1 MNYNKLKLFFA
12 AIVLT
17 AFGCN
22 SCNHKPDSSATE
34 YTITPDAGANY
45 KAGDKIDIKVG
56 YPSGSKVDSVVYLLD
71 SAKIASSKDTT
82 GISLKTD
89 TIGLG
94 IRMIT
99 AKVYEGGKS
108 NEVSTNIL
116 LLAAKAPTRYTYK
129 VENVFPHDT
138 AAYTE
143 GLQYVDGVLY
153 ESTGDYK
160 HSSIRK
166 VDLNTGKIL
175 NQTKLDEKYFGEGL
189 SVIGDKVV
197 QLTWKEKVGF
207 VYDKNT
213 LKLLNN
219 FTNNVGPEGWGMC
232 FDGTKLYMD
241 DSTNRIWF
249 LDKNDYHQIGHIDVC
264 DDKQQ
269 IDSINELEYINGK
282 IYANV
287 YQTDNILVIDP
298 KTGAVEQI
306 IDMKEIYPVA
316 SRPQDRDWNNNVLN
330 GIAWDAKGQRLFVT
344 GKKWPHLYQ
353 VKFVSVP

>member
-1 MNYNKLKLFFA
+1 MNNKAKLFFA
-12 AIVLT
+12 ALALT
-17 AFGCN
+17 TLGYYGCK
-22 SCNHKPDSSATE
+22 HKSDSSATD
-34 YTITPDAGANY
+34 YTITPDAGTNY

-56 YPSGSKVDSVVYLLD
+56 YPTGSKVDSVVYLLD
-71 SAKIASSKDTT
+71 SAKIASSKDTA

-108 NEVSTNIL
+108 NEVTTNIL
-116 LLAAKAPTRYTYK
+116 LLAAKAPARYTYK
-129 VENVFPHDT
+129 VEKVFPHDT

-143 GLQYVDGVLY
+143 GLQYIDGVLY
-153 ESTGDYK
+153 ESLGDTG
-160 HSSIRK
+160 HSAIRK
-166 VDLNTGKIL
+166 VDLNTGKVL
-175 NQTKLDEKYFGEGL
+175 LQTKLDNQYFGEGL
-189 SVIGDKVV
+189 AVVDDKVI
-197 QLTWKEKVGF
+197 QLTYREKVGF
-207 VYDKNT
+207 VYDKKT

-232 FDGTKLYMD
+232 YDGNKLYMD
-241 DSTNRIWF
+241 DSTNRLWF
-249 LDKNDYHQIGHIDVC
+249 LDKNTYRPIGHVDVC

-287 YQTDNILVIDP
+287 YQTDNILVINP
-298 KTGAVEQI
+298 KTGAVEQV

-316 SRPQDRDWNNNVLN
+316 SRPPDRDWNNNVLN
-330 GIAWDAKGQRLFVT
+330 GIAWDEKGQRLFVT

-353 VKFVSVP
+353 VKFVPVP

>member
-1 MNYNKLKLFFA
+1 MNNNKLKLFFTA
-12 AIVLT
+12 LALT
-17 AFGCN
+17 AFGC
-22 SCNHKPDSSATE
+22 SCNHKPDSSATD

-71 SAKIASSKDTT
+71 SAKITSSKDTA

-99 AKVYEGGKS
+99 AKVYSGGTS

-116 LLAAKAPTRYTYK
+116 LLAAKAPARYTYK
-129 VENVFPHDT
+129 VEKVFPHDT

-166 VDLNTGKIL
+166 VDLNTGKVL
-175 NQTKLDEKYFGEGL
+175 QETKLDTQYFGEGL

-219 FTNNVGPEGWGMC
+219 FANNIGPEGWGMC
-232 FDGTKLYMD
+232 YDGTKLYMD

-249 LDKNDYHQIGHIDVC
+249 LDKNNYRQIGHIDVC

-287 YQTDNILVIDP
+287 YQTDNILVINP
-298 KTGAVEQI
+298 KTGAVEQV

-330 GIAWDAKGQRLFVT
+330 GIAWDEKGKRVFVA

-353 VKFVSVP
+353 VKFVPAP

>member
-1 MNYNKLKLFFA
+1 MNKNIKLFFA
-12 AIVLT
+12 ALALT
-17 AFGCN
+17 AFGCG
-22 SCNHKPDSSATE
+22 CKHKPDTSGTDYS
-34 YTITPDAGANY
+34 ITPGAGSTY

-56 YPSGSKVDSVVYLLD
+56 YPGGSKVDSVVYLLD
-71 SAKIASSKDTT
+71 SARFTSSKDT
-82 GISLKTD
+82 GAVSLKTD
-89 TIGLG
+89 SIGLG
-94 IRMIT
+94 IRIIT
-99 AKVYEGGKS
+99 AKVYAGGTS
-108 NEVSTNIL
+108 NDVSTNIL
-116 LLAAKAPTRYTYK
+116 LLAAKAPARYTYK
-129 VENVFPHDT
+129 VEKTFPHDT

-153 ESTGDYK
+153 ESLGDYK

-166 VDLNTGKIL
+166 VDLNTGRVL
-175 NQTKLDEKYFGEGL
+175 QETKLDTQYFGEGL
-189 SVIGDKVV
+189 SVVGNKVI

-207 VYDKNT
+207 VYDKKT

-219 FTNNVGPEGWGMC
+219 FTNNIGPEGWGMC
-232 FDGTKLYMD
+232 YDGTKLYMD

-287 YQTDNILVIDP
+287 YQTDNILVINP
-298 KTGAVEQI
+298 KTGAVEQV

-316 SRPQDRDWNNNVLN
+316 SRPQNRDWNNNVLN
-330 GIAWDAKGQRLFVT
+330 GIAWDAKGQRLFLT
-344 GKKWPHLYQ
+344 GKKWPYLYQ
-353 VKFVSVP
+353 VKFVPAP

>member
-1 MNYNKLKLFFA
+1 MNNNKLKLFFA
-12 AIVLT
+12 ALALT
-17 AFGCN
+17 ALGC
-22 SCNHKPDSSATE
+22 SCNHKPDSAATD
-34 YTITPDAGANY
+34 YTISPDAGTNY
-45 KAGDKIDIKVG
+45 KAGDKIDIKVH
-56 YPSGSKVDSVVYLLD
+56 YPQGSKVDSVVYLLD
-71 SAKIASSKDTT
+71 SAKIASGKDTA

-99 AKVYEGGKS
+99 AKVYEAGKS
-108 NEVSTNIL
+108 NEVTTNIL
-116 LLAAKAPTRYTYK
+116 LLAAKAPARYTYK
-129 VENVFPHDT
+129 VEKVFPHDT

-143 GLQYVDGVLY
+143 GLQYVDGILY
-153 ESTGDYK
+153 ESIGDYE
-160 HSSIRK
+160 HSAIRK
-166 VDLNTGKIL
+166 VDLNTGKVL
-175 NQTKLDEKYFGEGL
+175 QETKLDKKYFGEGIA
-189 SVIGDKVV
+189 VVGDKVI
-197 QLTWKEKVGF
+197 QLTYKEKVGF

-232 FDGTKLYMD
+232 FDGNKLYMD
-241 DSTNRIWF
+241 DSTNRLWF
-249 LDKNDYHQIGHIDVC
+249 LDKNTYRPTGHVDVC

-287 YQTDNILVIDP
+287 YQTDSILVINP

-306 IDMKEIYPVA
+306 VDMKEIYPVA

-353 VKFVSVP
+353 VKFVPVP

>member
-1 MNYNKLKLFFA
+1 MNNNKLKLFFA
-12 AIVLT
+12 ALALT
-17 AFGCN
+17 ALAY
-22 SCNHKPDSSATE
+22 SCKHKSDSAATD
-34 YTITPDAGANY
+34 YTISPDAGANY
-45 KAGDKIDIKVG
+45 KAGDKIDIKVHA
-56 YPSGSKVDSVVYLLD
+56 PEGSKVDSVVYLLD
-71 SAKIASSKDTT
+71 SAKIASSKDTS

-99 AKVYEGGKS
+99 AKVYEAGKS
-108 NEVSTNIL
+108 NEVTTNIL
-116 LLAAKAPTRYTYK
+116 LLAAKAPARYTYK
-129 VENVFPHDT
+129 VEKVFPHDT

-143 GLQYVDGVLY
+143 GLQYVDGILY
-153 ESTGDYK
+153 ESIGDYE
-160 HSSIRK
+160 HSAIRK
-166 VDLNTGKIL
+166 VDLNTGKVL
-175 NQTKLDEKYFGEGL
+175 QETKLDKKYFGEGIA
-189 SVIGDKVV
+189 VVGDKVV
-197 QLTWKEKVGF
+197 QLTYKEKVGF

-232 FDGTKLYMD
+232 FDGNKLYMD
-241 DSTNRIWF
+241 DSTNRLWF
-249 LDKNDYHQIGHIDVC
+249 LDKNSYRPIGHVDVC

-287 YQTDNILVIDP
+287 YQTDSILVINP

-306 IDMKEIYPVA
+306 VDMKEIYPVA

-344 GKKWPHLYQ
+344 GKRWPHLYQ
-353 VKFVSVP
+353 VKFVPVP

>member
-1 MNYNKLKLFFA
+1 MNNNKLKLFFA
-12 AIVLT
+12 VLALT
-17 AFGCN
+17 ALGC
-22 SCNHKPDSSATE
+22 SCNHKPESAATD
-34 YTITPDAGANY
+34 YTISPDAGANY
-45 KAGDKIDIKVG
+45 KAGDKIDIKVHA
-56 YPSGSKVDSVVYLLD
+56 PAGSKVDSVVYLLD
-71 SAKIASSKDTT
+71 SAKIASSKDTS

-99 AKVYEGGKS
+99 AKVYEAGKS
-108 NEVSTNIL
+108 NEVTTNIL
-116 LLAAKAPTRYTYK
+116 LLAAKAPARYTYK
-129 VENVFPHDT
+129 VEKVFPHDT

-153 ESTGDYK
+153 ESIGDYE
-160 HSSIRK
+160 HSAIRK
-166 VDLNTGKIL
+166 VDLNTGKVL
-175 NQTKLDEKYFGEGL
+175 QETKLDKKYFGEGIA
-189 SVIGDKVV
+189 VVGDKVV
-197 QLTWKEKVGF
+197 QLTYKEKVGF

-232 FDGTKLYMD
+232 FDGNKLYMD
-241 DSTNRIWF
+241 DSTNRLWF
-249 LDKNDYHQIGHIDVC
+249 LDKNNYRPIGHVDVC

-287 YQTDNILVIDP
+287 YQTDSILVINP

-306 IDMKEIYPVA
+306 VDMKEIYPVA
-316 SRPQDRDWNNNVLN
+316 SRPQDRDWTNNVLN

-353 VKFVSVP
+353 VKFVPVP